1 MTKAEKFVND
11 FMQVFDENGLG
22 APEKVMYLRAYQ
34 ELEIL
39 KGLKANNLDIPVVSQ
54 RSELFSLA
62 EMKQAFEAGEE
73 HKYECYADS
82 KERKCYCRNDDDCTW
97 RKYLTFEDW
106 IKAKE
111 NCG

>member
-1 MTKAEKFVND
+1 MTEDIKNALSELFED
-11 FMQVFDENGLG
+11 AQCG
-22 APEKVMYLRAYQ
+22 AGTEGGFYYKTFEDWCNKNEDLVKLFSIA
-34 ELEIL
+34 
-39 KGLKANNLDIPVVSQ
+39 DVSQ
-54 RSELFSLA
+54 QRELFSLA
-62 EMKQAFEAGEE
+62 DMKQAFETGEK

-97 RKYLTFEDW
+97 RKYQTFEDW

>member
-1 MTKAEKFVND
+1 MAKKEQILELLNAYKSEVDNFNDAIFTDKFEVLA
-11 FMQVFDENGLG
+11 Q
-22 APEKVMYLRAYQ
+22 
-34 ELEIL
+34 
-39 KGLKANNLDIPVVSQ
+39 DIVKLFFIYGVSQ

-62 EMKQAFEAGEE
+62 EMKQAFEAGEK

-97 RKYLTFEDW
+97 RKYQTFEDW
-106 IKAKE
+106 IKTKE